1 MTDSLRFLISRSII
15 NSLKNLKKK
24 PLKAIG
30 IILGS
35 IYFIMIPFISKGAV
49 EGLGLNNK
57 TGFIIIATIATIYI
71 KMPSTLSYFKRKGVT
86 FKKQDINFILATP
99 TSPKQAL
106 VYALSK
112 QGYLSAVMKLMI
124 FIAAIFI
131 FKIPVVTAIIYM
143 AVSII
148 FDNLTSYSLGLI
160 MYASEQIT
168 LRQKK
173 IIRWVVYGILIAFTL
188 IILYQVFST
197 TLKTGF
203 DVAFLIETFS
213 NPLVLLI
220 PIFGWQLGWLNL
232 IILGVTPINLV
243 ATILYIGT
251 GIMLALYAYKM
262 PCTGEYYEDA
272 LSFSENLA
280 VLESKKGDIS
290 MAEAFGKKAKY
301 TAYKGELKGLYSR
314 VIFSKQLIERRRVR
328 RFFFSLGDLLY
339 LVGGLGVGLS
349 YYFIDDFID
358 PDYFFQIMCGVGL
371 YLSVFFNPQPLWK
384 KEFSN
389 YYIFVMPDSFKNKL
403 LGATLSEHLM
413 SLIRAVLLT
422 LPAGILLRARI
433 QDIFYAIIVQT
444 LLKAMVTYLSI
455 FVEEVIGSK
464 IGKTLASFV
473 NIFTSLIAI
482 IIPII
487 GLVLSTFI
495 GNFFAF
501 LIISIYSLVVM
512 FVFLHVTAKSLSN
525 MENFES

>member
-280 VLESKKGDIS
+280 V
-290 MAEAFGKKAKY
+290 
-301 TAYKGELKGLYSR
+301 
-314 VIFSKQLIERRRVR
+314 
-328 RFFFSLGDLLY
+328 
-339 LVGGLGVGLS
+339 
-349 YYFIDDFID
+349 
-358 PDYFFQIMCGVGL
+358 
-371 YLSVFFNPQPLWK
+371 
-384 KEFSN
+384 
-389 YYIFVMPDSFKNKL
+389 
-403 LGATLSEHLM
+403 
-413 SLIRAVLLT
+413 
-422 LPAGILLRARI
+422 
-433 QDIFYAIIVQT
+433 
-444 LLKAMVTYLSI
+444 
-455 FVEEVIGSK
+455 
-464 IGKTLASFV
+464 
-473 NIFTSLIAI
+473 
-482 IIPII
+482 
-487 GLVLSTFI
+487 
-495 GNFFAF
+495 
-501 LIISIYSLVVM
+501 
-512 FVFLHVTAKSLSN
+512 
-525 MENFES
+525 

>member
-131 FKIPVVTAIIYM
+131 FKIPVVIAIIYM

-173 IIRWVVYGILIAFTL
+173 IIRWVV
-188 IILYQVFST
+188 
-197 TLKTGF
+197 
-203 DVAFLIETFS
+203 
-213 NPLVLLI
+213 
-220 PIFGWQLGWLNL
+220 
-232 IILGVTPINLV
+232 
-243 ATILYIGT
+243 
-251 GIMLALYAYKM
+251 
-262 PCTGEYYEDA
+262 
-272 LSFSENLA
+272 
-280 VLESKKGDIS
+280 
-290 MAEAFGKKAKY
+290 
-301 TAYKGELKGLYSR
+301 
-314 VIFSKQLIERRRVR
+314 
-328 RFFFSLGDLLY
+328 
-339 LVGGLGVGLS
+339 
-349 YYFIDDFID
+349 
-358 PDYFFQIMCGVGL
+358 
-371 YLSVFFNPQPLWK
+371 
-384 KEFSN
+384 
-389 YYIFVMPDSFKNKL
+389 
-403 LGATLSEHLM
+403 
-413 SLIRAVLLT
+413 
-422 LPAGILLRARI
+422 
-433 QDIFYAIIVQT
+433 
-444 LLKAMVTYLSI
+444 
-455 FVEEVIGSK
+455 
-464 IGKTLASFV
+464 
-473 NIFTSLIAI
+473 
-482 IIPII
+482 
-487 GLVLSTFI
+487 
-495 GNFFAF
+495 
-501 LIISIYSLVVM
+501 
-512 FVFLHVTAKSLSN
+512 
-525 MENFES
+525 